1 MQRLISVSEA
11 NNLIQDGKV
20 LHIAGHERALS
31 QLSCGAWVGGTT
43 PYFLTDRGG
52 MVERNKVYV
61 NEIPTSQAMVKT
73 LWVGVDELEDCL
85 GFRPVNGFSVVII
98 PAQSPFHFAY
108 ALAANTASHLFDSAI
123 VGWVSG
129 AHLDDLGHHSPKV
142 FDGFTG
148 KSSDQDMIVM
158 QVELPDNLS
167 AKVGM
172 INLFEPG
179 QGDEIVFADTGFSA
193 TTCWINGKADNIYDY
208 VVREAINQELPLMFE
223 RPNKTAFP
231 DQEFDVWENVGFK
244 SLDAKTRSVEFYA
257 PVQKGVIYRQ
267 AKPLQN
273 YRQSLIAATRKINFA
288 PTFSCHCVLNYL
300 YAELEGNEPIS
311 FSGPATFGEIAN
323 TLHTQSLAYLR
334 MVLS

>member
-129 AHLDDLGHHSPKV
+129 AHLDDLGHQSPKV

-179 QGDEIVFADTGFSA
+179 F
-193 TTCWINGKADNIYDY
+193 
-208 VVREAINQELPLMFE
+208 P
-223 RPNKTAFP
+223 RPHAGSMARP
-231 DQEFDVWENVGFK
+231 II
-244 SLDAKTRSVEFYA
+244 SMIMLC
-257 PVQKGVIYRQ
+257 
-267 AKPLQN
+267 AKPLIKN
-273 YRQSLIAATRKINFA
+273 YRLCLSAPIRRRFRIRNSTCGKMSVSKVLMPRPEALNFTLPSKKASSIARQSLYKT
-288 PTFSCHCVLNYL
+288 T
-300 YAELEGNEPIS
+300 
-311 FSGPATFGEIAN
+311 AN
-323 TLHTQSLAYLR
+323 PSSPPR
-334 MVLS
+334 VR